1 MTASHTTRVSSDN
14 SVSQSESSKT
24 DPLTPR
30 VVQIPHQLDEA
41 TSSTDVDSTVDR
53 LGEVTTESQTWQQD
67 SADEYLIDESVS
79 TRTLQSR
86 RKATLTT
93 EAI

>member
-1 MTASHTTRVSSDN
+1 MTAIHNTRARSHN
-14 SVSQSESSKT
+14 SVSQSESSRT

-30 VVQIPHQLDEA
+30 VVQYPHQLDEA

-53 LGEVTTESQTWQQD
+53 LREVTTESQTWQQD